1 MELWDLYTFDRRK
14 TGETMTR
21 GQRQPEGRFRQTV
34 HVCLFNKAGEMLIQ
48 RRQPFMKGWPGLW
61 DFTAGG
67 SALAGESSQEAAG
80 RELQEELGV
89 DISFA
94 GIRPALSLPFGKG
107 FDDIFTREQELELAA
122 LRLQPEEVEAV
133 QWAGEAKVLA
143 MLEEGTFVPYHPG
156 LVMLLFSLRST
167 RSSHIRPDTTRRNRR
182 DP

>member
-1 MELWDLYTFDRRK
+1 MVQRGYFVELWDLYTFDRRK

-34 HVCLFNKAGEMLIQ
+34 HVCLLNKAGEMLIQ
-48 RRQPFMKGWPGLW
+48 RRQLFMKGWPGLW

-67 SALAGESSQEAAG
+67 SALAGESSQEAVG
-80 RELQEELGV
+80 RKLLEELGV

-133 QWAGEAKVLA
+133 QWAGRQRYW
-143 MLEEGTFVPYHPG
+143 PCWRRG
-156 LVMLLFSLRST
+156 LLCPIT
-167 RSSHIRPDTTRRNRR
+167 RGW
-182 DP
+182 